1 MSFTSHFFAVS
12 IDRSNLTFLVYNTL
26 YQLSS
31 QKILEMPMLFF
42 FPFFLFLRLSKA
54 NTPSF
59 PPNLG
64 KNICKIHK
72 KFKIFVEKVVE

>member
-1 MSFTSHFFAVS
+1 
-12 IDRSNLTFLVYNTL
+12 
-26 YQLSS
+26 LSS